1 MRLEWNAVGTRFYE
15 AGVDQGVLYV
25 AGQPGVVWTG
35 LTSVEETPSGG
46 EAKAYYIDGVKY
58 LNISTAEEFGA
69 TVNAFTYPDEF
80 AECDGSVRVRP
91 GLLLTQ
97 QRRKSFGLSYRT
109 MVGNDQNSAFGYK
122 IHLVYNALA
131 SPSQQSHSTIN
142 ESTDPSEF
150 SWTLTTRP
158 PAMSGFKRSAHIVID
173 SREVHPARMKA
184 VEDILYG
191 SDTETA
197 RLPEL
202 SELIEI
208 FDTPVELEVV
218 NDGSNLF
225 TISGTNEM
233 VRMLDEITAE
243 ITGPTIVAIDEN
255 TYSITSP

>member
-25 AGQPGVVWTG
+25 ADQPGVVWTG
-35 LTSVEETPSGG
+35 LTSVEEAPSGG

-58 LNISTAEEFGA
+58 LNIATAEEFGA
-69 TVNAFTYPDEF
+69 TINAFTYPDEF
-80 AECDGSVRVRP
+80 AECDGTSRVRP
-91 GLLLTQ
+91 GLMLTQ
-97 QRRKSFGLSYRT
+97 QRRKQFGLSYRT
-109 MVGNDQNSAFGYK
+109 TVGNDQSPTYGYK

-131 SPSQQSHSTIN
+131 SPSQRSHSTIN

-158 PAMSGFKRSAHIVID
+158 PVMPGFKRSSHIVID
-173 SREVHPARMKA
+173 SRDVHPARMKA

-191 SDTETA
+191 SDLEAA
-197 RLPEL
+197 RLPDLAEL
-202 SELIEI
+202 VDI
-208 FDTPVELEVV
+208 FDAPVELTVV
-218 NDGSNLF
+218 NNGSGLY

-233 VRMLDEITAE
+233 VRILDEITAE
-243 ITGPTIVAIDEN
+243 ITGPTIIAIDVN